1 MYVRNPP
8 NNVSNKLMQNFSAR
22 DLSDNKIRSLFCLS
36 YGGQNDFIQPAYI
49 CIDKAGFERKFLCQ
63 PQQFAFVEI

>member
-22 DLSDNKIRSLFCLS
+22 DLSDNEIRSLFCLS

-49 CIDKAGFERKFLCQ
+49 RIDKAGFE
-63 PQQFAFVEI
+63 